1 METYQ
6 EKTNA
11 CHETTQSCYEIGQR
25 AEQRFAQLLNNP
37 RFSTPEED
45 MTQHWDVE
53 ADGKR
58 YDVKAM
64 KKWKRENPESTDR
77 MHYVELRN
85 VHGELGWL
93 YGEADYIVFETRRY
107 WIVVNRRSL
116 MPYIEGLT
124 EGAKRTKEPTVY
136 NFYQREGRKDLM
148 TVVPTVDLLAISEAT
163 IKKPNI
169 YEQ

>member
-1 METYQ
+1 ME
-6 EKTNA
+6 
-11 CHETTQSCYEIGQR
+11 SCYEVGQS

-37 RFSTPEED
+37 KFSTPEQD
-45 MTQHWDVE
+45 MEEHWDVE
-53 ADGKR
+53 SDGKR

-64 KKWKRENPESTDR
+64 KKWKRSNAEPTDR

-107 WIVVNRRSL
+107 WLVVNRRLL
-116 MPYIEGLT
+116 MAFIEGAT
-124 EGAKRTKEPTVY
+124 EKNERSSEPAVY
-136 NFYQREGRKDLM
+136 KLYQRTGRKDEM

-163 IKKPNI
+163 IKKPN
-169 YEQ
+169 

>member
-1 METYQ
+1 MNTYCET
-6 EKTNA
+6 TPS
-11 CHETTQSCYEIGQR
+11 CHETTPSCYDVGQK

-37 RFSTPEED
+37 TFSTPEQD
-45 MTQHWDVE
+45 MEEHWDVE
-53 ADGKR
+53 SDGKR

-64 KKWKRENPESTDR
+64 KKWKRENPEPTDR

-116 MPYIEGLT
+116 MPHIEGLT
-124 EGAKRTKEPTVY
+124 ENAKRTTKPSVY
-136 NFYQREGRKDLM
+136 NFYQREGRQDLM

-163 IKKPNI
+163 IKK
-169 YEQ
+169 

>member
-1 METYQ
+1 ME
-6 EKTNA
+6 
-11 CHETTQSCYEIGQR
+11 SCYEVGQR
-25 AEQRFAQLLNNP
+25 AEQRFAELLNNP

-45 MTQHWDVE
+45 MAQHWDVE
-53 ADGKR
+53 SNGKR

-64 KKWKRENPESTDR
+64 KKWKRSNAEHTDR

-107 WIVVNRRSL
+107 WLVVNRRLL
-116 MPYIEGLT
+116 MAFIEGAT
-124 EGAKRTKEPTVY
+124 EKNERSSEPAVY
-136 NFYQREGRKDLM
+136 KLYQRTGRKDEM

-163 IKKPNI
+163 IKKPN
-169 YEQ
+169 

>member
-1 METYQ
+1 MNTYCETTPSCY
-6 EKTNA
+6 
-11 CHETTQSCYEIGQR
+11 ETTQSCYEIGQK
-25 AEQRFAQLLNNP
+25 AEQRFAELLNNP
-37 RFSTPEED
+37 TFSTPEQD
-45 MTQHWDVE
+45 MKEHWDVE
-53 ADGKR
+53 SDGKR

-64 KKWKRENPESTDR
+64 KKWKRENPEPTDR

-124 EGAKRTKEPTVY
+124 EKDERSAEPEVY
-136 NFYQREGRKDLM
+136 KLYQRTGRQDLM
-148 TVVPTVDLLAISEAT
+148 TVVPTVDLLAISEEI
-163 IKKPNI
+163 IKK
-169 YEQ
+169 

>member
-1 METYQ
+1 MDT
-6 EKTNA
+6 
-11 CHETTQSCYEIGQR
+11 CYEVGQR
-25 AEQRFAQLLNNP
+25 AEQRFAELLNNP

-64 KKWKRENPESTDR
+64 KKWKRENPEPTDR
-77 MHYVELRN
+77 MHFVETRN
-85 VHGELGWL
+85 VHGKLGWL

-107 WIVVNRRSL
+107 WIVVNRRTL
-116 MPYIEGLT
+116 MAFIEGAT
-124 EGAKRTKEPTVY
+124 EKNERSNEPAVY
-136 NFYQREGRKDLM
+136 KLYQRTGRQDEM

-169 YEQ
+169 YEQPTER

>member
-1 METYQ
+1 MET
-6 EKTNA
+6 
-11 CHETTQSCYEIGQR
+11 CYEIGQR
-25 AEQRFAQLLNNP
+25 AEQRFAQLLIKP
-37 RFSTPEED
+37 EFSTPEQD
-45 MTQHWDVE
+45 MEEHWDVM
-53 ADGKR
+53 DINGKR

-64 KKWKRENPESTDR
+64 KKWRRNDPEPTDR

-124 EGAKRTKEPTVY
+124 ENSEQSLKPTVY
-136 NFYQREGRKDLM
+136 RLYQRTGRKDLL
-148 TVVPTVDLLAISEAT
+148 TVVPTVDLMAISEAI
-163 IKKPNI
+163 IKKK
-169 YEQ
+169 

>member
-1 METYQ
+1 MDT
-6 EKTNA
+6 
-11 CHETTQSCYEIGQR
+11 CYEVGQK
-25 AEQRFAQLLNNP
+25 AEHHFAQLLIKP
-37 RFSTPEED
+37 EFSTPEQD
-45 MTQHWDVE
+45 MKEHWDVK
-53 ADGKR
+53 DVNGYR

-64 KKWKRENPESTDR
+64 KKWRRDYPEPTDR
-77 MHYVELRN
+77 MHFVELRN

-107 WIVVNRRSL
+107 WIVVKRRSL

-124 EGAKRTKEPTVY
+124 ENDEHSDEPAVY
-136 NFYQREGRKDLM
+136 KLYQRKGRKDLM

-169 YEQ
+169 YE